1 MSADMRSSAPAELDG
16 GELTPGE
23 HLRAEIERLGLDQ
36 VAVSQATGV
45 SRQSIN
51 NIVNGRQPI
60 SRAMAG
66 KLGRLTGH
74 SSDYWLRA
82 SFPRGVGAAR
92 ADTAASAERE
102 ARPLGV
108 GIMVNHQIIR
118 AVKDG
123 IIGIDPFD
131 GMHVQPASVVLTL
144 DDFVITAEGEK
155 IDISDGE
162 RFLLTSGRTVN
173 ANTRE
178 WLEFPQDYIGRIG
191 AMETLAS
198 SGLVTLHGFQIGPG
212 FRGNLQFCI
221 FNAGRK
227 DFELRG
233 GNPIIAVEI
242 VPLTATPAP
251 AATAASEAGEAG
263 DPGHRDTVVSL
274 FRTDAGERLIRDAV
288 RARTEIEL
296 DKSGAT
302 ARIGDLNIEILDA
315 SADAALDAAVRA
327 ALGGLKTLRDK
338 PNGAREDR
346 EKYGTF
352 FGDIA
357 ERLYLTGEQTRRAL
371 GALGLPTDGSD
382 TLIAT
387 LRDGADAVVA
397 LPTRSAR
404 ISLRQL
410 ARQLHEDPLDLIL
423 MLVGAKPYQPPA

>member
-1 MSADMRSSAPAELDG
+1 MSADIRGNATAELEGG

-82 SFPRGVGAAR
+82 SFPRAA
-92 ADTAASAERE
+92 DSAGTSE
-102 ARPLGV
+102 RPLGV
-108 GIMVNHQIIR
+108 GILVNHQIVR
-118 AVKDG
+118 AVKNG

-131 GMHVQPASVVLTL
+131 EAHVRPASIELTL
-144 DDFVITAEGEK
+144 DDFVTTADGEK
-155 IDISDGE
+155 IDISGGE
-162 RFLLTSGRTVN
+162 RFMLKGGCTVN
-173 ANTRE
+173 ISTRE
-178 WLEFPQDYIGRIG
+178 WLEFPQDYVGRIG
-191 AMETLAS
+191 AMARVAN
-198 SGLVTLHGFQIGPG
+198 SGIVILHGFQIDPG

-221 FNAGRK
+221 FNAGLE

-242 VPLTATPAP
+242 LPLAATPAHD
-251 AATAASEAGEAG
+251 ARLH
-263 DPGHRDTVVSL
+263 DRVVSI
-274 FRTDAGERLIRDAV
+274 FRSDICDRLIRDAV
-288 RARTEIEL
+288 RAKAQTDNGKE
-296 DKSGAT
+296 GAT
-302 ARIGDLNIEILDA
+302 ARIASLNIEILDA
-315 SADAALDAAVRA
+315 TADAALNAAIRA
-327 ALGGLKTLRDK
+327 ALGGLKTLRER
-338 PNGAREDR
+338 PNGARDDR
-346 EKYGTF
+346 EKYGAF
-352 FGDIA
+352 FSDIV
-357 ERLYLTGEQTRRAL
+357 EHLYLTGEQTRRAL
-371 GALGLPTDGSD
+371 DVLGLPTDASD

-387 LRDGADAVVA
+387 LRDGADVIVP

-404 ISLRQL
+404 VSLRQL

-423 MLVGAKPYQPPA
+423 MLAGAKPYRTSQ

>member
-1 MSADMRSSAPAELDG
+1 MSADMRGNATAELAG
-16 GELTPGE
+16 EGELTPGE

-82 SFPRGVGAAR
+82 AFPRVEGAAR
-92 ADTAASAERE
+92 AGAAASESE

-108 GIMVNHQIIR
+108 GVMVNHQILR
-118 AVKDG
+118 AVRDG

-131 GMHVQPASVVLTL
+131 DAHVQQASVELTL

-162 RFLLTSGRTVN
+162 RFLLKSGRTVN
-173 ANTRE
+173 VSTRE

-191 AMETLAS
+191 TMESLAS
-198 SGLVTLHGFQIGPG
+198 AGILTVHGFQVSPG

-242 VPLTATPAP
+242 MPLAAIPAPVDDAATGASDPRQRDSVVPL
-251 AATAASEAGEAG
+251 
-263 DPGHRDTVVSL
+263 
-274 FRTDAGERLIRDAV
+274 FRNDMCERLIRDAV
-288 RARTEIEL
+288 RARAEVEL
-296 DKSGAT
+296 EKSGAT
-302 ARIGDLNIEILDA
+302 ARIADLNIEILDA

-338 PNGAREDR
+338 PHGAREDR
-346 EKYGTF
+346 EKYGAF

-371 GALGLPTDGSD
+371 GMLGLPVDAGD

-387 LRDGADAVVA
+387 LRDGADAVVP

-410 ARQLHEDPLDLIL
+410 ARQLHEDALDLTL
-423 MLVGAKPYQPPA
+423 MLVGLKSYRASEP